1 MANTDETSL
10 KEAFEA
16 FKSLEKG
23 IQAPELTAL
32 VRAAG
37 LIHMEQLTE
46 TDVVIIFKRLDRKRE
61 NALQFQQFVRACHEI
76 AKAKQIQDS
85 SLAQRFAEQA
95 RIRAA
100 ASSGTSTGLAV
111 GTGGGTTAGAIVG
124 PGTPAAGNSGSVPP
138 AAPHEVWQKKKA
150 TQGKFYWVH
159 GATGESTYTKPK
171 GWLEPW
177 ERGPAGTHTKAA
189 TSAPAPLAVSCRASS
204 SKPRQSDYLRAG
216 EEAERWGCRGQIC
229 P

>member
-46 TDVVIIFKRLDRKRE
+46 TDVVIIFKRLDRKKE

-111 GTGGGTTAGAIVG
+111 GMGGGTTAGAIVG

-150 TQGKFYWVH
+150 TQRAHKR
-159 GATGESTYTKPK
+159 TIK
-171 GWLEPW
+171 GWE
-177 ERGPAGTHTKAA
+177 ERGEEKRGPAEKGD
-189 TSAPAPLAVSCRASS
+189 R
-204 SKPRQSDYLRAG
+204 R
-216 EEAERWGCRGQIC
+216 
-229 P
+229 